1 MPGYI
6 KCAIIL
12 LEVRPM
18 IKFNEM
24 PSVGIEEELS
34 YLRKALENGKIG
46 NNGEF
51 TKLDQEILKEKLNA
65 KEVLLTTNGSSAL
78 VLAAM
83 LLGIGYG
90 DEVIMPSFTFST
102 TAASVVDLGA
112 VPVFVDIR
120 PDTMNIDEEKIEAA
134 ITGRT
139 KAITVVH
146 YAGVGCNMERVMEI
160 ARKHNLYVIEDAAQV
175 VNARYHGKY
184 LGTFGDIGCFSFH
197 ETKNYAMGEGGA
209 VLINR
214 EDLIER
220 AHIVRECGTDRIRFI
235 NGQVDKYTWVDM
247 GTSFSPSELCAA
259 YLYPQLLIMD
269 EMKADRVRSF
279 DLYKEYLSVLEGK
292 IELPTIPEGCDHNAH
307 MFYIKVKDI
316 EERVRLQKFL
326 REKGVDSAFHY
337 IPLHSAIAGRKYG
350 RFVGEDVYT
359 TKESERLLR
368 LPMYYQLKPEQVRYI
383 CDQIIEFYK

>member
-1 MPGYI
+1 
-6 KCAIIL
+6 
-12 LEVRPM
+12 M

-184 LGTFGDIGCFSFH
+184 LGTFGDIGCFSF
-197 ETKNYAMGEGGA
+197 
-209 VLINR
+209 
-214 EDLIER
+214 
-220 AHIVRECGTDRIRFI
+220 
-235 NGQVDKYTWVDM
+235 
-247 GTSFSPSELCAA
+247 
-259 YLYPQLLIMD
+259 
-269 EMKADRVRSF
+269 
-279 DLYKEYLSVLEGK
+279 
-292 IELPTIPEGCDHNAH
+292 
-307 MFYIKVKDI
+307 
-316 EERVRLQKFL
+316 
-326 REKGVDSAFHY
+326 
-337 IPLHSAIAGRKYG
+337 
-350 RFVGEDVYT
+350 
-359 TKESERLLR
+359 
-368 LPMYYQLKPEQVRYI
+368 
-383 CDQIIEFYK
+383 